1 MADEHGVEPGRLRRP
16 SPGELVELGARE
28 HLDLSDADARELQ
41 VPIDGLLGA
50 LEGLLALDGPRLPPS
65 PFTERDPGRPPADG
79 EDRWN
84 AFARFC
90 DIRGAD
96 SGPLLGKTVGLK
108 DNIDVAGV
116 PTSNASATAPFTPA
130 RDAVVVERI
139 LSAGGRITGKL
150 NMDDFGAGA
159 SGETSALG
167 PPLNPRDR
175 TRSPGGSSGGSGSAI
190 ASGAVDLALG
200 VDQAGSARIPA
211 SFCGVVAIKA
221 THGLVPSQ
229 GVTHLDHTIDSVCPM
244 GATVSDAALLL
255 EAVAGDDWRDPQ
267 WVRGAVPPAWRRAS
281 GDGIAA
287 MRVGVVRE
295 SVDPDLCSDAVVRNL
310 WTAADGLREA
320 GAEVTELSIPMWP
333 SGLPLAQTLLC
344 HLVGAMIRSEGV
356 GYGHMGLVDVER
368 AHAFAVARREQ
379 SELLP
384 FYMKVWM
391 LTERFLHDEYLNRTH
406 GVLHNLRLRLRDE
419 IDSSLREVDLLLTP
433 TTPDT
438 APPLLDEEVG
448 SGISARILR
457 SLPYNTAPLNL
468 SGHPVLALP
477 SGNDELGLPTSVQL
491 VGRWFGEEAI
501 VRAGNVVEASVQDP
515 ASA

>member
-1 MADEHGVEPGRLRRP
+1 VHDERGPEHERLRRP
-16 SPGELVELGARE
+16 SPAELVALGARE
-28 HLDLSDADARELQ
+28 HLELSEADARELK

-50 LEGLLALDGPRLPPS
+50 LEGLLALDGPALPPS

-90 DIRGAD
+90 DVRGAE
-96 SGPLLGKTVGLK
+96 SGPLAGKRVGLK
-108 DNIDVAGV
+108 DNIDG
-116 PTSNASATAPFTPA
+116 
-130 RDAVVVERI
+130 
-139 LSAGGRITGKL
+139 AGGRITGKL

-167 PPLNPRDR
+167 PPLNPRDP
-175 TRSPGGSSGGSGSAI
+175 TRSAGGSSGGSGSAV

-229 GVTHLDHTIDSVCPM
+229 GVTHLDHTIDTVCPM
-244 GATVSDAALLL
+244 AATVSDAALLL

-267 WVRGAVPPAWRRAS
+267 WVRGPVPPSWRRAPDDS
-281 GDGIAA
+281 VAGL
-287 MRVGVVRE
+287 RVGVVRE
-295 SVDPDLCSDAVVRNL
+295 GIDPSLCSDAVVRNL
-310 WTAADGLREA
+310 WTAADSLRRA
-320 GAEVTELSIPMWP
+320 GAEVTELSIPIWP

-344 HLVGAMIRSEGV
+344 HLVGATIRSEGV
-356 GYGHMGLVDVER
+356 GFGHMGLVDVER
-368 AHAFAVARREQ
+368 AHSFAVARREQ
-379 SELLP
+379 NRLLP

-406 GVLHNLRLRLRDE
+406 GVLHNLRLRLRGE
-419 IDSSLREVDLLLTP
+419 IESSFGEVDLLLTP

-438 APPLLDEEVG
+438 APPLADEDVG
-448 SGISARILR
+448 STISERILR

-468 SGHPVLALP
+468 SGHPVVAVP
-477 SGNDELGLPTSVQL
+477 SGADEQGLPTSVQL
-491 VGRWFGEEAI
+491 VGRWFGEEAA
-501 VRAGNVVEASVQDP
+501 VRAGRVVEASVRDP